1 MDTYMPQPINTSRIK
16 LSSDLL
22 ELTET
27 LAEHAHDTWATLR
40 IQEGWTWGPERDDLT
55 KTHPDL
61 VPYGELSESE
71 KEYDRRAAMET
82 LKAII
87 ALGYYTQR
95 A

>member
-1 MDTYMPQPINTSRIK
+1 MATYIPRPIDTSRVK

-27 LAEHAHDTWATLR
+27 LAEHAHDTWAELR
-40 IQEGWTWGPERDDLT
+40 IQEGWTWGPKREDLT

-61 VPYGELSESE
+61 VPYGELSQSE

-82 LKAII
+82 LRAII
-87 ALGYYTQR
+87 ARGWEIKWS
-95 A
+95 